1 MSHQQQSCCPF
12 FCDQKPVGRWC
23 VGAIDSSKIQIFDP
37 YPGRIRIL
45 ARGANVRN
53 TERKTTGHEM
63 RGVDVWQNRGG
74 IVLVTIAVRLVIGM
88 MVGMRM

>member
-1 MSHQQQSCCPF
+1 
-12 FCDQKPVGRWC
+12 
-23 VGAIDSSKIQIFDP
+23 
-37 YPGRIRIL
+37 
-45 ARGANVRN
+45 
-53 TERKTTGHEM
+53 M